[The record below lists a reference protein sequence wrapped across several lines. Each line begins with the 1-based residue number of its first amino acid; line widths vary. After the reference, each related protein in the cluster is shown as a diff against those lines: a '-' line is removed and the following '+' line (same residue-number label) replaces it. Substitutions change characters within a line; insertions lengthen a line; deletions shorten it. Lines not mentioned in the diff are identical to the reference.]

1 MAHKLAAL
9 PLPGLLLLSKWTMV
23 CIINCYVPY
32 IIIFI
37 ALEIKVAEQNGTV
50 YNKFKKK
57 KVSCIYVY
65 IFLFN

>member
-1 MAHKLAAL
+1 M
-9 PLPGLLLLSKWTMV
+9 
-23 CIINCYVPY
+23 Y